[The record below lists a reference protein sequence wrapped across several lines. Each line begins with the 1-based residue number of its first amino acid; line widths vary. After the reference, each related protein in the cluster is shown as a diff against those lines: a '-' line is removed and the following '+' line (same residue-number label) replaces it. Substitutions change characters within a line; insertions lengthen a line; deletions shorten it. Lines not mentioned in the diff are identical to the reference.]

1 MKEDG
6 LMEKKYKQIFLGVAG
21 CIVLYVGLI
30 NLSIVLEGAKHLLKM
45 IFPIFVGLIIAFII
59 NVPMKG
65 IESLIIKVFA
75 KSKYKPHG
83 KILHVWGLALTLVA
97 ISLVMTLVWVAVIPQ
112 IVTSVT
118 SLIDNIMTQMPVF
131 IKELKNYNIDMQ
143 SFYDLIKGFDY
154 HKVLGSMTNSLG
166 SAVSYVVKFATS
178 TVSTIGFVVMALV
191 VSIYV
196 LLSKE
201 SLYKSCKRVCYAYM
215 KKGVADKIYY
225 VSSLLNKTYSKFL
238 SGQCLEAV
246 ILGVLMFVVLKI
258 FRLPYAELTGVL
270 AGICSFIPYIGAFLS
285 CIVGALL
292 MLLSGSERI
301 ITYVIVY
308 LITQFVENQFIY
320 PHVVGN
326 SVGLP
331 PIWIL
336 FSVVVGGELFG
347 IIGMIFFIPFTA
359 VVYTLLRDDVVK
371 RLKDKK
377 TKDRGEQK
385 NA

>member
-21 CIVLYVGLI
+21 CIVLYVALI
-30 NLSIVLEGAKHLLKM
+30 NLSVVLDGAKHLLNM
-45 IFPIFVGLIIAFII
+45 ILPIFVGLIIAFIV

-65 IESLIIKVFA
+65 IEGLILKVFE

-83 KILHVWGLALTLVA
+83 KTLHVWGLILTIVA
-97 ISLVMTLVWVAVIPQ
+97 IALVMTLVWVAVIPQ
-112 IVTSVT
+112 IVESVT
-118 SLIDNIMTQMPVF
+118 SLIDNIMTQMPVL

-143 SFYDLIKGFDY
+143 SFYDVIKNFDY
-154 HKVLGSMTNSLG
+154 HKVLGSMTNGLG
-166 SAVSYVVKFATS
+166 SAVGYAIKIATS
-178 TVSTIGFVVMALV
+178 TVSTIGFVVMAV
-191 VSIYV
+191 VVAIYV

-215 KKGVADKIYY
+215 KESVADKIYY

-270 AGICSFIPYIGAFLS
+270 AGVCSFIPYIGAFLS
-285 CIVGALL
+285 CIVGTLL

-301 ITYVIVY
+301 IMYIIVY
-308 LITQFVENQFIY
+308 LVTQFVENQFIY
-320 PHVVGN
+320 PYVVGN

-336 FSVVVGGELFG
+336 FSVVIGGELFG

-359 VVYTLLRDDVVK
+359 VVYTLLRDDVSK
-371 RLKDKK
+371 RIKNKK
-377 TKDRGEQK
+377 IKK
-385 NA
+385 